1 MTEFA
6 QEAYKIGKET
16 FKTGLDL
23 IDKYIVPLANML
35 LEWKLYDESAKWLSM
50 GVRACEEAADIIPY
64 IRKKMDLLSYM
75 LDVYIESE
83 NKEKCRE
90 LVAQI
95 DAMNAQYKEYSIK
108 IDISDEVR
116 NAIQ

>member
-1 MTEFA
+1 
-6 QEAYKIGKET
+6 
-16 FKTGLDL
+16 
-23 IDKYIVPLANML
+23 
-35 LEWKLYDESAKWLSM
+35 
-50 GVRACEEAADIIPY
+50 
-64 IRKKMDLLSYM
+64 M

-95 DAMNAQYKEYSIK
+95 DAMNAQYKEYGIK